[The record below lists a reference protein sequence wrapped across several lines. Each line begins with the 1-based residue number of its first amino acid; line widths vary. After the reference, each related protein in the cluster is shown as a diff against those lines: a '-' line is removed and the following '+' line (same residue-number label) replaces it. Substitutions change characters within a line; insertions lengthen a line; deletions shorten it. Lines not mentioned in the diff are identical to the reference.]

1 MKGPVTDA
9 VVPADAVRSH
19 AIMMKVLF
27 KQAGTTEILSRFDLC
42 GLWTIW
48 GGRVLNNE

>member
-9 VVPADAVRSH
+9 VEEPADAVRSH

-48 GGRVLNNE
+48 GGRVKE